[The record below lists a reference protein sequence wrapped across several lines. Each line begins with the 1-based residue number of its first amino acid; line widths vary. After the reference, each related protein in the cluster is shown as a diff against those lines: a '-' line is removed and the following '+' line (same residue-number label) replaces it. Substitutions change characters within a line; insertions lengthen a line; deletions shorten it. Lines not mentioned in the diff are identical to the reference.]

1 MNKKIYN
8 NLSIE
13 NLLKTDWSEQ
23 FNLFQRI
30 QIKRGLEDNL
40 NVCLY
45 ANKEF
50 KAKQM
55 NEIRLG
61 LIDKLDVSIYAKPKY
76 TAQQMKQFRLKL
88 LEKSTLK

>member
-1 MNKKIYN
+1 MNKIHN
-8 NLSIE
+8 NLTVD
-13 NLLKTDWSEQ
+13 NLMKTDWFEQ

-30 QIKRGLEDNL
+30 QIKRGLEDDI
-40 NVCLY
+40 NVFFY

-61 LIDKLDVSIYAKPKY
+61 LIDNLDVSIYANPEY
-76 TAQQMKQFRLKL
+76 TAQQMEKFRLKL
-88 LEKSTLK
+88 LEESTL

>member
-1 MNKKIYN
+1 MNNKIYN
-8 NLSIE
+8 NLSRD
-13 NLLKTDWSEQ
+13 NLMKTDWFEQ

-40 NVCLY
+40 NVCFY

-61 LIDKLDVSIYAKPKY
+61 LIDNLDVSIYAKPEY

-88 LEKSTLK
+88 LDESTL

>member
-1 MNKKIYN
+1 MKNKIYN
-8 NLSIE
+8 NLSID
-13 NLLKTDWSEQ
+13 NLMKTDWFEQ

-40 NVCLY
+40 NVCFY

-50 KAKQM
+50 KVKQM

-61 LIDKLDVSIYAKPKY
+61 LIDNLDVSIYAKPEISDE
-76 TAQQMKQFRLKL
+76 QMGQIRLKL
-88 LEKSTLK
+88 LKKSILS

>member
-1 MNKKIYN
+1 MNNKIYN
-8 NLSIE
+8 NLSID
-13 NLLKTDWSEQ
+13 NLMKTDWSEQ

-40 NVCLY
+40 NVFLY

-61 LIDKLDVSIYAKPKY
+61 LIDDLDVSIYANPEY
-76 TAQQMKQFRLKL
+76 TCQQMEQFRLKL
-88 LEKSTLK
+88 LEESTL

>member
-8 NLSIE
+8 NLSIG
-13 NLLKTDWSEQ
+13 NLMKTDWFEQ
-23 FNLFQRI
+23 FNLFQKI

-40 NVCLY
+40 NVCFY
-45 ANKEF
+45 ANREF

-61 LIDKLDVSIYAKPKY
+61 LIDKLDVSIYAKPEY
-76 TAQQMKQFRLKL
+76 TAQQMEQFRLKL
-88 LEKSTLK
+88 LEESTL